1 MRSPMPWFCLIALA
15 NAGMAFADDGVDA
28 YRQGNYKQ
36 AAQLLTDKSGHDPIV
51 DYYMGRMRMYGYGQL
66 KNNTIALRHLKS
78 AAERGFVPAQQILGR
93 YALLEEKNPEQ
104 ALYWFKKAAD
114 ANDTQAQMY
123 CAAAYLFGVGVKQNS
138 DVARRYYIAAARN
151 GDSIAQYTVAQ
162 SFLETHQSANKT
174 LGLLWLNK
182 SVAQNNPEAQVMLGE
197 LYARGTLV
205 NKDVNKARE
214 LVGLAI
220 AQGYVPAIY
229 QMGEIARLENDLPL
243 AKEWYTKAANAHYSP
258 AEVALAQLYLQDK
271 SPMYD
276 LHTGFLSMLKAAQN
290 GSAEAQQLLS
300 DMYKKGMGTDA
311 EQNLAKEWQQRA
323 IITAKGTPA
332 TAQMKAAQWLSN
344 GKATSLAATQFRQ
357 YGILSPWN
365 NPVALKEN
373 DYNQPPQMEN
383 LTRDKLYKPQFTLIN
398 PNKIAISEYYD
409 AMVASLGGLTNDP
422 LIFPQYSIAPL
433 IEGQDAKLVQELE
446 KQAVLGNS
454 DAQFDL
460 AQWYDHGMGDKQNI
474 PEAIKYYRL
483 AMAQQDLRAEYN
495 LAILYL
501 NGRDSNTDP
510 AKGMELLE
518 DAAFKGNT
526 LAQYALARIYEQ
538 GFHDANNQ
546 VSIQPDHEQAMSM
559 YGLAAVNGYGLAQY
573 RLAELLVRE
582 KPVDNSRVAKAQRNQ
597 MIKDLYL
604 GAVSSGIEQAA
615 LPLAFFNA
623 MDADKTKQ
631 EQALLVAKKSANAG
645 SVEASLL
652 LGLMYDCS
660 IAVAASPE
668 DAVSWY
674 QKAESNPVG
683 AFLLGTHLSQGIGV
697 SKDTVKGQALL
708 QQAANAGF
716 SYANLNLAVM
726 QQQEGKPFLP
736 ELEKAL
742 SLGNS
747 TAGVLLAD
755 YYLSLANN
763 DQQMKQAH
771 DIYQHIAESGDREG
785 QLKLA
790 YMLEQ
795 GMGGPVDVI
804 NAQKWYAAAAEQ
816 GDPVAQYLLGHF
828 YQLGRLDNK
837 PDYEQAKKWYSS
849 AQTNYAPAG
858 VALGFIYDTVDDDYQ
873 HALTGYESAAKSGDA
888 VGQFNAG
895 LMYEQGKGRS
905 VDFEKAAD
913 LYRQAAEQGHIKAMV
928 QLADVYLNGLH
939 DQEKALSWYKKAA
952 DLGDSDALYQLGLLS
967 ETGVAT
973 RLDYPEAV
981 RYYRLAANKDNAN
994 AKLALARLYQYG
1006 LGVPKDIQ
1014 QATALYKELAAQDN
1028 AYAQYQLAM
1037 FYYDGTAGKPMS
1049 AQGMQL
1055 LQMAKDNGSPQ
1066 ARKALQW
1073 LATKNEDK
1081 TSFLEP
1087 VSVAQVP
1094 VATEK
1099 AADLMYLDA
1108 LNAWNRGDETFSRRM
1123 LDRILNQYP
1132 DYTPAKRTYEQLG
1145 QGGKLGAW
1153 G

>member
-409 AMVASLGGLTNDP
+409 AMVA
-422 LIFPQYSIAPL
+422 
-433 IEGQDAKLVQELE
+433 
-446 KQAVLGNS
+446 
-454 DAQFDL
+454 
-460 AQWYDHGMGDKQNI
+460 
-474 PEAIKYYRL
+474 
-483 AMAQQDLRAEYN
+483 
-495 LAILYL
+495 
-501 NGRDSNTDP
+501 
-510 AKGMELLE
+510 
-518 DAAFKGNT
+518 
-526 LAQYALARIYEQ
+526 
-538 GFHDANNQ
+538 
-546 VSIQPDHEQAMSM
+546 
-559 YGLAAVNGYGLAQY
+559 
-573 RLAELLVRE
+573 
-582 KPVDNSRVAKAQRNQ
+582 
-597 MIKDLYL
+597 
-604 GAVSSGIEQAA
+604 
-615 LPLAFFNA
+615 
-623 MDADKTKQ
+623 
-631 EQALLVAKKSANAG
+631 
-645 SVEASLL
+645 
-652 LGLMYDCS
+652 
-660 IAVAASPE
+660 
-668 DAVSWY
+668 
-674 QKAESNPVG
+674 
-683 AFLLGTHLSQGIGV
+683 
-697 SKDTVKGQALL
+697 
-708 QQAANAGF
+708 
-716 SYANLNLAVM
+716 
-726 QQQEGKPFLP
+726 
-736 ELEKAL
+736 
-742 SLGNS
+742 
-747 TAGVLLAD
+747 
-755 YYLSLANN
+755 
-763 DQQMKQAH
+763 
-771 DIYQHIAESGDREG
+771 
-785 QLKLA
+785 
-790 YMLEQ
+790 
-795 GMGGPVDVI
+795 
-804 NAQKWYAAAAEQ
+804 
-816 GDPVAQYLLGHF
+816 
-828 YQLGRLDNK
+828 
-837 PDYEQAKKWYSS
+837 
-849 AQTNYAPAG
+849 
-858 VALGFIYDTVDDDYQ
+858 
-873 HALTGYESAAKSGDA
+873 
-888 VGQFNAG
+888 
-895 LMYEQGKGRS
+895 
-905 VDFEKAAD
+905 
-913 LYRQAAEQGHIKAMV
+913 
-928 QLADVYLNGLH
+928 
-939 DQEKALSWYKKAA
+939 
-952 DLGDSDALYQLGLLS
+952 
-967 ETGVAT
+967 
-973 RLDYPEAV
+973 
-981 RYYRLAANKDNAN
+981 
-994 AKLALARLYQYG
+994 
-1006 LGVPKDIQ
+1006 
-1014 QATALYKELAAQDN
+1014 
-1028 AYAQYQLAM
+1028 
-1037 FYYDGTAGKPMS
+1037 
-1049 AQGMQL
+1049 
-1055 LQMAKDNGSPQ
+1055 
-1066 ARKALQW
+1066 
-1073 LATKNEDK
+1073 
-1081 TSFLEP
+1081 
-1087 VSVAQVP
+1087 
-1094 VATEK
+1094 
-1099 AADLMYLDA
+1099 
-1108 LNAWNRGDETFSRRM
+1108 
-1123 LDRILNQYP
+1123 
-1132 DYTPAKRTYEQLG
+1132 
-1145 QGGKLGAW
+1145 
-1153 G
+1153 